1 MKTFALIILFFA
13 VFSIQAQNAQTT
25 SNNEAV
31 TILTLDDCVNFA
43 LENNIALKRAKNGEL
58 TAKANH
64 FQAIMNFFPSLNA
77 STNYDFFFGNFF
89 DQNAARQVSET
100 TNSSNPRLN
109 SGVVIWNG
117 FANQY
122 TLKQRVQERK
132 AAEENV
138 KNTQLTVETNILFFY
153 LSVATS
159 KETVKVSQDRVNNLQ
174 EQLDREVKRIE
185 VGVGDPQTAYQLR
198 GQLSNEKLNLTN
210 AQNQLRSN
218 LLLLVQEMQLDTE
231 AAYDIST
238 VEVSDE
244 DLLLDIDPFDEV
256 LSESLDINPQLK
268 GSEASFGASRY
279 ALKAARAA
287 RLPTF
292 RVTGTLGSNY
302 SSNGAR
308 NPENGEFEADASFSD
323 QMRFNKFEYVNFS
336 VSIPLFNQF
345 QASTNAQVAKI
356 NYVNADLDK
365 QLTINTITN
374 TIQRVYLDL
383 VAGQQTY
390 LSAKE
395 NMEAQNSSF
404 EFIKRRFDVGNTDF
418 NSYLQSL
425 RNKNQAE
432 FQLVSSK
439 YEILFRKKILDLY
452 RGQ

>member
-1 MKTFALIILFFA
+1 MKTFALTILFFA
-13 VFSIQAQNAQTT
+13 VFALQGQNSQANQP
-25 SNNEAV
+25 NEAV
-31 TILTLDDCVNFA
+31 TVLTLDDCVNYA
-43 LENNIALKRAKNGEL
+43 LENNITLKRARNGEL
-58 TAKANH
+58 AAKANH
-64 FQAIMNFFPSLNA
+64 FQAIMNYFPSLNA

-100 TNSSNPRLN
+100 TNSSNPRL
-109 SGVVIWNG
+109 SSSLVLFNG

-122 TLKQRVQERK
+122 NLKQRIQERK

-138 KNTQLTVETNILFFY
+138 KSTQLTVQTNILFFY

-210 AQNQLRSN
+210 ARNQLRSN

-231 AAYDIST
+231 VAYDIST
-238 VEVSDE
+238 AEVSDE
-244 DLLLDIDPFDEV
+244 DLLLEIDPFDVV
-256 LSESLDINPQLK
+256 LSESVNINPQLK
-268 GSEASFGASRY
+268 GTEANYAASRY
-279 ALKAARAA
+279 ALKGARAA
-287 RLPTF
+287 RIPTF
-292 RVTGTLGSNY
+292 RVSGTLGSNY

-308 NPENGEFEADASFSD
+308 NPETGEFEADATFSD
-323 QMRFNKFEYVNFS
+323 QIEFNKFEYVNFS
-336 VSIPLFNQF
+336 VNIPIFNQY
-345 QASTNAQVAKI
+345 QTSTNVQVAK
-356 NYVNADLDK
+356 VGFLNAELDR
-365 QLTINTITN
+365 QATINTITN
-374 TIQRVYLDL
+374 TVQRVYLDL

-390 LSAKE
+390 LSARE

-404 EFIKRRFDVGNTDF
+404 EFVKKRFDVGSTDF

-452 RGQ
+452 RGI